1 MMRSPYRSPDDPA
14 PRYLRVRPLERSR
27 RWKLIYLGVAA
38 AAGYLAWSFIG
49 TESGLLR
56 IQALRRENAI
66 LERKRVE
73 LTARAAE
80 AEQARK
86 AVARDPLLEERVA
99 RERFHLVKS
108 GEIVYFYRDGA
119 GMPDVPGPAPDA
131 TSPPPDEPAPAPPA
145 ARP

>member
-1 MMRSPYRSPDDPA
+1 MMRSPYQSPDDPA
-14 PRYLRVRPLERSR
+14 PRYLRVRPKERSR
-27 RWKLIYLGVAA
+27 RRKIAYLGAAA
-38 AAGYLAWSFIG
+38 AAGWLAWSFIG

-56 IQALRRENAI
+56 IQALRHENEDRE
-66 LERKRVE
+66 RRRVV

-108 GEIVYFYRDGA
+108 GEIVYFYRD
-119 GMPDVPGPAPDA
+119 DA
-131 TSPPPDEPAPAPPA
+131 RGSASPEAPAPAPPA
-145 ARP
+145 ANP